1 MNLQDIASIIQFVR
15 KQTPCP
21 HCKKRYGNKDI
32 SIIASARNECLLE
45 LKCSYCKKLAVTDV
59 VSTPQNPAGTKREK
73 PTLPLINQIMRD
85 GITDNDVLD
94 VKNFLSNFD
103 GDFKKIFM

>member
-1 MNLQDIASIIQFVR
+1 MNLQDIASMIQFVR
-15 KQTPCP
+15 KNTPCP
-21 HCKKRYGNKDI
+21 HCKKRYSNKDI

-59 VSTPQNPAGTKREK
+59 VSGPKSEK
-73 PTLPLINQIMRD
+73 PTLPLINQVLRD